1 MTLLWG
7 ILEPGNLSHATAMIV
22 DFHTHIVPPFLKE
35 QREESLARDATLAA
49 LFADPASPM
58 ATAEELIAAMDD
70 AGIDRAVVLG
80 MGWTDRT
87 LARQVN
93 DYLLESAS
101 RYRDRLIPFCSV
113 NPAWGDEAV
122 REAERCARLGA
133 RGIGELHPD
142 TQGFDLTSPEVM
154 GPIMETV
161 RQQGMLLLTHSS
173 EPVGHRYPGKGATTP
188 DVLLGLIQRYPD
200 IPIVCAHWGGGLPF
214 YNLMP
219 EIRGTLQN
227 SYFDSAASSY
237 LYQPEV
243 FSIAARL
250 VGAEHILFGSD
261 FPLLSPERVMRQVTA
276 QPLTEAEKQAILGD
290 NAQRLLGLSG
300 EADAR
305 A

>member
-1 MTLLWG
+1 
-7 ILEPGNLSHATAMIV
+7 MIV

-35 QREESLARDATLAA
+35 QREDYLARDATLGA
-49 LFADPASPM
+49 LFADPAAPM
-58 ATAEELIAAMDD
+58 ATAEELVTAMDA

-87 LARQVN
+87 LAWEVN
-93 DYLLESAS
+93 DYLLEAAS
-101 RYRDRLIPFCSV
+101 RYPDRLIPFCSV
-113 NPAWGDEAV
+113 NPAWGDEAI
-122 REAERCARLGA
+122 REAERCAHLGA

-161 RQQGMLLLTHSS
+161 RRQGMLLLTHSS

-188 DVLLGLIQRYPD
+188 EVLLGLIQRYPD
-200 IPIVCAHWGGGLPF
+200 TPIVCAHWGGGLPF

-227 SYFDSAASSY
+227 SYFDSAASSR
-237 LYQPEV
+237 LYQSEV
-243 FSIAARL
+243 FSIATGL

-261 FPLLSPERVMRQVTA
+261 FPLLSPQRAMRQVTV
-276 QPLTEAEKQAILGD
+276 QTLTEAEKRAILGD
-290 NAQRLLGLSG
+290 NARRLLGLSG
-300 EADAR
+300 ETDSR
-305 A
+305 G